1 MVGLIRNRE
10 LLFVEAARHGG
21 LVVST
26 RLTDRR
32 IGAIGTIARA
42 CVGLV
47 LLAAA
52 VGLGVGLSDVLVGL
66 VALPVAVIAV
76 LWLRG
81 WKAPPLRLFGPV
93 GYTVNFGLA
102 GLLLLVA
109 TVPALLFYGVSM
121 LLAAWRGYA
130 GCEIL
135 AIQNWA
141 TGRDD
146 RMACPVFSPIDGM
159 ERRLQVAAK

>member
-1 MVGLIRNRE
+1 MLGLFRIWG
-10 LLFVEAARHGG
+10 LLAVETDPHRRH
-21 LVVST
+21 VVST

-32 IGAIGTIARA
+32 IGPVGTIARV

-52 VGLGVGLSDVLVGL
+52 VSTGIELSDVLVGL
-66 VALPVAVIAV
+66 VVLPVSVIAV

-81 WKAPPLRLFGPV
+81 LKAPPLRLFGPV

-102 GLLLLVA
+102 GLLLLVV
-109 TVPALLFYGVSM
+109 TVPALIFYGASM

-159 ERRLQVAAK
+159 ERRMQMAGK